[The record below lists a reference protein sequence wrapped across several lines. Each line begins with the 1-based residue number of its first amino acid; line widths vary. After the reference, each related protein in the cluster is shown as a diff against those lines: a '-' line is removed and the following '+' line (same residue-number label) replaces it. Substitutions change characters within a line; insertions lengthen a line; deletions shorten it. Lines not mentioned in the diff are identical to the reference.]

1 MCQADRVQRASE
13 HLLIDRLAAAMRAKA
28 EVIVK
33 LISPP
38 QVSVRREEHLAE
50 LTNADL
56 LTSTRE
62 LQYVAARLND
72 G

>member
-1 MCQADRVQRASE
+1 
-13 HLLIDRLAAAMRAKA
+13 LLVDVPAAAMRAKA

-38 QVSVRREEHLAE
+38 QVSVRGEEHLAE
-50 LTNADL
+50 LTNANL
-56 LTSTRE
+56 LTSTRN
-62 LQYVAARLND
+62 LQYVAARLHN